1 MAQAIPR
8 GSDEHKAHLA
18 AFPVKV
24 AVKAEPVS
32 PPAPPA
38 PPANQTKSETKKDK

>member
-24 AVKAEPVS
+24 AVKAEPVT
-32 PPAPPA
+32 PPA